1 LPFFERISFPI
12 NFNGL
17 FGKIDFVCIL
27 LKLFH
32 ESFELINEFGITIKE
47 FNFFLNS
54 VMIAQLFEC
63 TMLFDFLEK
72 LKEDMDIG
80 YFFAENDVVF
90 GVAK

>member
-1 LPFFERISFPI
+1 
-12 NFNGL
+12 
-17 FGKIDFVCIL
+17 
-27 LKLFH
+27 
-32 ESFELINEFGITIKE
+32 
-47 FNFFLNS
+47 
-54 VMIAQLFEC
+54 MIAQLFEC